1 MPAWLFGSVIAL
13 LVGAVIT
20 AYLWLI
26 RRRDDEIAAGLLALA
41 GMRWRDFSRLILE
54 AMQLRGMDRI
64 PLAHEDNQEHS
75 ASFLLNG
82 QGKQVLLACKH
93 GSAYRIG
100 SAAVDEFASEIRLR
114 GVQGGILVTEGVL
127 DKGGVEK
134 AGRYNIEVVDGP
146 QLWPMVKPMV
156 EGNLARRITG
166 NASARAWRHIGIAW
180 LGALTLGLASALAI
194 SGMAPPTALPPE
206 TTATISAPAPA
217 PAPATVVQSPS
228 AGTGTS
234 VPTPVAPV
242 AVKPPVAAPA
252 SSVPATTAAAA
263 SAAAS
268 EADAEEKH
276 RLEVSRKL
284 ANTPGI
290 TRGVWISRSTLAVDR
305 TVAEDAAWQAVCGL
319 VKTYP
324 DLQFTRVQ
332 MNPPQGSAEQVRWRQ
347 CQ

>member
-64 PLAHEDNQEHS
+64 PLAHEENQEHS

-146 QLWPMVKPMV
+146 LLWPMVKPMV
-156 EGNLARRITG
+156 EGNLARRITA
-166 NASARAWRHIGIAW
+166 NASARAWRHIGITW
-180 LGALTLGLASALAI
+180 LGALTLGLACALAL
-194 SGMAPPTALPPE
+194 SGMSPQPAAPVAAVPVPNATAQP
-206 TTATISAPAPA
+206 ASAAADPAAHESAKPAPA
-217 PAPATVVQSPS
+217 QKTA
-228 AGTGTS
+228 
-234 VPTPVAPV
+234 
-242 AVKPPVAAPA
+242 AAPA
-252 SSVPATTAAAA
+252 ATVPATTTDASPEAAN
-263 SAAAS
+263 
-268 EADAEEKH
+268 EADTEKH

-284 ANTPGI
+284 ANTAGI

-332 MNPPQGSAEQVRWRQ
+332 MNPPQGSTDQVRWRQ